1 MTGAGNIVALEAADR
16 RDPYGEARARL
27 VDFLVHH
34 ALIESYEAARTEAR
48 PYPFIDR
55 AHLRPGSAVPA
66 LEQRYQ
72 NTALI
77 FLLDGT
83 LPRSLNKHFRL
94 RASNRVTWRNLQ
106 RLAPHLDLADYKSA
120 HCQITN
126 AESLALLAKLCQL
139 DYALMIERPAGEKDD
154 RPEPCLL
161 THMHVKVERL
171 TDNAIRGLAKK
182 LGYIERHLFERGED
196 YVEALET
203 KYYEYFGF
211 PYNASG
217 RKSAAAN
224 AAQLFA
230 EHGLRFT
237 VFVASQEDGRFGLL
251 DDSALVTHYLLVRFD
266 AADVQR
272 FTAEVG
278 AAGAAKS
285 YAVAEDEGAPVMLY
299 RVRFRRTLAARPS
312 IEPRTDFA
320 LDAPWL
326 EIADEAILAPP
337 DVSRREIPYAWS
349 KGLEEV

>member
-1 MTGAGNIVALEAADR
+1 MIVALDTADR
-16 RDPYGEARARL
+16 RDPYGEARSHLIDFLIRHTL
-27 VDFLVHH
+27 VD
-34 ALIESYEAARTEAR
+34 SYTACRAEDR
-48 PYPFIDR
+48 PYLFIDR
-55 AHLRPGSAVPA
+55 GRLRPGGAAPA

-83 LPRSLNKHFRL
+83 LPRGLNKHFRL

-106 RLAPHLDLADYKSA
+106 RLAPHLDLTDYKSA
-120 HCQITN
+120 HCQMN
-126 AESLALLAKLCQL
+126 HPENNALLAKLCSL
-139 DYALMIERPAGEKDD
+139 DYALMVDCPPAEKDV
-154 RPEPCLL
+154 RPESCQL

-171 TDNAIRGLAKK
+171 TDNAIKDLGKR

-196 YVEALET
+196 YVEALEA
-203 KYYEYFGF
+203 KYFEYFGF
-211 PYNASG
+211 SYNASG
-217 RKSAAAN
+217 RKSAAAI

-237 VFVASQEDGRFGLL
+237 VFVASQEDGRFSLL
-251 DDSALVTHYLLVRFD
+251 DDSALITQYLLVRFD

-278 AAGAAKS
+278 AAGAGKS
-285 YAVAEDEGAPVMLY
+285 YAIAEEDGMSVMLY
-299 RVRFRRTLAARPS
+299 RVRFRRTGAARPRS
-312 IEPRTDFA
+312 EGPRTDYN
-320 LDAPWL
+320 LDTPWL